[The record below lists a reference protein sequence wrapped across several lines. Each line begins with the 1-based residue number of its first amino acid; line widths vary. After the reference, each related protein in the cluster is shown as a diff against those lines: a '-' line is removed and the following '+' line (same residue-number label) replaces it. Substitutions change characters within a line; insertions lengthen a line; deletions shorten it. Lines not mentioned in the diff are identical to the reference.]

1 MRNDDNESSSA
12 HLTAFGNANES
23 QRRRRCRLR
32 SLVACYF
39 NAGSDRDRDDV
50 GNGGASCKVYY
61 ANALNGTSSSSSS
74 SSGAQCS
81 RPHTPHS
88 RRNAL
93 QCSSSRRSRS
103 SSSRSGSV
111 GCSSAVVCVLSLSH
125 SLVAALIGVVAVCAV
140 ATFTFTSF
148 SSLRRSRSC
157 SRRCRRCTRCALHT
171 AVLVGQVPAK
181 LAFSRNATF
190 ASCGCPA
197 ATVQSAPRAAEQTMT
212 TRQRRQRRRMTKGED
227 GSEEATLASH
237 LQAVE
242 SGCSAET
249 VDSSRDV
256 GRGQCQ
262 WQRCRSLRS
271 VAQTHSLTVHAHCD
285 KTRNHRVKLCQVSK
299 INSKEHFDSFL

>member
-1 MRNDDNESSSA
+1 MQMRVSVVVVVVDCVLSLRVTLMQA
-12 HLTAFGNANES
+12 ATTTATTSGTAAPRAKFTMPMHS
-23 QRRRRCRLR
+23 TVRRRRRRHRL
-32 SLVACYF
+32 AP
-39 NAGSDRDRDDV
+39 
-50 GNGGASCKVYY
+50 
-61 ANALNGTSSSSSS
+61 NALGPTLHTA
-74 SSGAQCS
+74 GATLC
-81 RPHTPHS
+81 
-88 RRNAL
+88 NAAAADAAAAA
-93 QCSSSRRSRS
+93 
-103 SSSRSGSV
+103 
-111 GCSSAVVCVLSLSH
+111 AVTVAALAAAAQSCVFSLSH
-125 SLVAALIGVVAVCAV
+125 SLVSALIGVVAVCAV
-140 ATFTFTSF
+140 ATFTFTSC
-148 SSLRRSRSC
+148 SCLRRSRSC

-190 ASCGCPA
+190 ASCGCPT